1 MQVFNQVRR
10 MGLLIVL
17 YPLLLTFFVLPA
29 SLGTAGELTVSVGLY
44 ENAPKIFTLD
54 GKPSGIFIDII
65 EHIAQQEGWQLRYVP
80 GSWAECL
87 DRLSRGEID
96 LMPDMAYSAD
106 RSRIYAFPKVP
117 ALSSWFQ
124 VYAPKGHTIHTLLDL
139 NGKRVLILDKSIQHE
154 AFSRLSQGFGLTC
167 TLVLV
172 PDYDTMFAQV
182 QEGKADV
189 AVTNRFYGVM
199 HAKKYG
205 LEDTSILFE
214 PSDLYYTATKGDPKK
229 LLPAL
234 DRHLAELKANPKSL
248 YYASLN
254 QWTFEKVEMRLPQWV
269 WIAGGAVLLIL
280 CMSLVSSGLLRHQV
294 NIRTRELRQTNE
306 AMELRI
312 RERTAELAAI
322 NQEQQAIFES
332 AGVGIVLI
340 RNRVIVRCN
349 RKLEEI
355 SGYNPGEL
363 IGQTT
368 RVWYADDRSF
378 AAGGRDVYAQLARG
392 ETHRRSQQM
401 IRKDGSLYWVRLS
414 LCAFDPSDP
423 VKGAVGIIEDIT
435 DERDA
440 AELLR
445 QAMEQ
450 AKKADQIK
458 SAFLATMSHELRTP
472 LNSIIGFTGIM
483 LQGLAGP
490 LNEEQHKQMTMVQN
504 SSRHLLALINDV
516 LDISKIE
523 AGQLDLAC
531 SVFPLRVSIEQ
542 VVRLVQPQVG
552 QKGLALKLDLE
563 EELGEAFNDRRR
575 FEQIVLNLLNNAI
588 KFTDTGFVRI
598 SCKDEGEQIRLTV
611 ADSGVGMKPETM
623 YILFQPFQ
631 QIDSGLSRQH
641 EGTGLGLSIC
651 KRLIEKMGGTIEV
664 ASCWGEGSTFTVIL
678 PRQVRGQA

>member
-1 MQVFNQVRR
+1 MRVFGQSRQSF
-10 MGLLIVL
+10 LLALLCFLLVAL
-17 YPLLLTFFVLPA
+17 YPPPFASPA
-29 SLGTAGELTVSVGLY
+29 AENLAVMVGVY
-44 ENAPKIFTLD
+44 ENAPKIFTRN
-54 GKPSGIFIDII
+54 GKPAGIFIDII
-65 EHIAQQEGWQLRYVP
+65 EHIASQEGWQLRYVA

-87 DRLSRGEID
+87 DRLGRGEID
-96 LMPDMAYSAD
+96 LMPDMAYSAE
-106 RSRIYAFPKVP
+106 RSRIFAFPRVP

-124 VYAPKGHTIHTLLDL
+124 VYAPKGLAIHTILDL
-139 NGKRVLILDKSIQHE
+139 NGKRILILDRSIQHE
-154 AFSRLSQGFGLTC
+154 AFNRLSQGFGLTC
-167 TLVLV
+167 TLIPV

-182 QEGKADV
+182 QRGEADV
-189 AVTNRFYGVM
+189 AVTNRFYGIM

-214 PSDLYYTATKGDPKK
+214 PSDLYYAAAKGDPKH

-234 DRHLAELKANPKSL
+234 DRHLAGLKANPESI
-248 YYASLN
+248 YYTTLD
-254 QWTFEKVEMRLPQWV
+254 QWTFERVQFKLPQWV
-269 WIAGGAVLLIL
+269 WIGGGMAMMVLLT
-280 CMSLVSSGLLRHQV
+280 SLISSGWLRHQV
-294 NIRTRELRQTNE
+294 NIRTRELRQANE
-306 AMELRI
+306 AMEQRI
-312 RERTAELAAI
+312 QERTAELAAV

-332 AGVGIVLI
+332 AGVGIVVI
-340 RNRVIVRCN
+340 RDRVIVRCN

-355 SGYNPGEL
+355 SGYGPGEL
-363 IGQTT
+363 TGQST
-368 RVWYADDRSF
+368 RIWYADDRAY
-378 AAGGRDVYAQLARG
+378 AAGGRDVYVQLARG

-414 LCAFDPSDP
+414 LCAFNPGDP
-423 VKGAVGIIEDIT
+423 VKGSVGIIEDIT

-445 QAMEQ
+445 QAMEK

-531 SVFPLRVSIEQ
+531 SVFPLQASLEQ
-542 VVRLVQPQVG
+542 VVRLVQVQAR
-552 QKGLALKLDLE
+552 QKGLDLTIE
-563 EELGEAFNDRRR
+563 AAEDLGEVFNDRRR
-575 FEQIVLNLLNNAI
+575 LEQIVLNLVNNAV
-588 KFTDTGFVRI
+588 KFTDKGVVRVTCT
-598 SCKDEGEQIRLTV
+598 SEGDRFRLTV
-611 ADSGVGMKPETM
+611 ADSGIGMQSETLHL
-623 YILFQPFQ
+623 LFQPFQ
-631 QIDSGLSRQH
+631 QIDSGLSRKH

-651 KRLIEKMGGTIEV
+651 KRLVEKMGGSIEV
-664 ASCWGEGSTFTVIL
+664 ESRWGEGSTFTVVL
-678 PRQVRGQA
+678 PRHVRGQA